1 MNPRSLKKMLRD
13 GEELALLDVREAGQ
27 FGLEHMLHAV
37 PCPFSVLEARA
48 PLLAPRRTVRTVLV
62 DADDGVAE
70 RAAIRLADL
79 GYDNIS
85 ILEGGNHSWRA
96 AGYETFQGVNV
107 PSKAFGE
114 IVEHAARTPHVTAD
128 ELHAMKRR
136 GDDLVI
142 LDGRTPEEHTRMSIP
157 GGVSVPNAELMYRV
171 HDLAPD
177 PGTTIIVN
185 CAGRTRSIIGAQ
197 TLIDA
202 GVPNRVVA
210 LKAGTMGWK
219 LAGRELEHGSTLR
232 YPEIP
237 SRECTENAASYARD
251 MIRKFGIPMIDAA
264 TLDAWKADSGRTLFL
279 FDVRTR
285 EEFDAGHPAGAV
297 HAPGGQLVQATDHWC
312 GVWGARVVLLDD
324 APCARAVA
332 TAHWLRRMGWD
343 ACALDTE
350 GLETGDSVSVDTPAA
365 EEISCARLA
374 DEMRD
379 GRIFLIDAGQSADY
393 RAAHLPGAVWGIRPR
408 LDRLDIPDGKPIVV
422 YSGRRIRAALAARDL
437 SENRPVRVLAGGR
450 EAWIAEGRPTVAS
463 PGVPPDGDAI
473 DYLFLM
479 SARHQGD
486 DAAAR
491 AYLDWEENLPAQVAA
506 DGDARFRL

>member
-1 MNPRSLKKMLRD
+1 MKPCALKEMLRD
-13 GEELALLDVREAGQ
+13 GEELALLDVREVGQ
-27 FGLEHMLHAV
+27 FGLDHMLHAV
-37 PCPFSVLEARA
+37 PCPYSVLEARA
-48 PLLAPRRTVRTVLV
+48 PLLAPRRTVRMVLV
-62 DADDGVAE
+62 DAGDGVAE
-70 RAAIRLADL
+70 RAATRLADL
-79 GYDNIS
+79 GYDKVS
-85 ILEGGNHSWRA
+85 VLEGGNPAWSA

-128 ELHAMKRR
+128 ELHAMTRR

-142 LDGRTPEEHTRMSIP
+142 LDGRTPEEHARMSIP
-157 GGVSVPNAELMYRV
+157 GGVSVPNAELIYRV

-202 GVPNRVVA
+202 GVPNRVAA

-219 LAGRELEHGSTLR
+219 LAGRELDRGSTLR
-232 YPEIP
+232 FPEIP
-237 SRECTENAASYARD
+237 SRECTENATSYARN

-264 TLDAWKADSGRTLFL
+264 ALDAWKADSGRTLFL

-285 EEFDAGHPAGAV
+285 EEFETGHAAGAV

-312 GVWGARVVLLDD
+312 GVWGARIVLLDE
-324 APCARAVA
+324 APCARAVT

-343 ACALDTE
+343 AYALDID
-350 GLETGDSVSVDTPAA
+350 GIETGDSAGVDLPAA
-365 EEISCARLA
+365 EEISCTRLA
-374 DEMRD
+374 EEIRD
-379 GRIFLIDAGQSADY
+379 GCIFLVDAGQSADY
-393 RAAHLPGAVWGIRPR
+393 RVAHLPGAVWGIRPR
-408 LDRLDIPDGKPIVV
+408 LDHLDIPDAKTVVV
-422 YSGRRIRAALAARDL
+422 YSRRRTRAALAARDL
-437 SENRPVRVLAGGR
+437 SEERPVRVLTGGR
-450 EAWIAEGRPTVAS
+450 EEWIAEGRPTIAS
-463 PGVPPDGDAI
+463 PGAPPDSEAI
-473 DYLFLM
+473 DFLFLM
-479 SARHQGD
+479 WARHRGD

-491 AYLDWEENLPAQVAA
+491 AYLEWEENLPAQIAA

>member
-1 MNPRSLKKMLRD
+1 MNPRALKEMLRD
-13 GEELALLDVREAGQ
+13 GEELALFDVREAGQ
-27 FGLEHMLHAV
+27 FGLDHMLHAV

-48 PLLAPRRTVRTVLV
+48 PLLAPRRTVRMALV
-62 DADDGVAE
+62 DAGDGVAE
-70 RAAIRLADL
+70 RAAIRLAEL
-79 GYDNIS
+79 GYDNVS
-85 ILEGGNHSWRA
+85 VLEGGNRSWSA

-114 IVEHAARTPHVTAD
+114 IVEREAGTPHVTAD

-136 GDDLVI
+136 GDDLVV
-142 LDGRTPEEHTRMSIP
+142 LDGRTPEEHARMSIP
-157 GGVSVPNAELMYRV
+157 GGVSVPNAELICRV

-210 LKAGTMGWK
+210 LKDGTMGWK
-219 LAGRELEHGSTLR
+219 LAGRELERGSALR

-237 SRECTENAASYARD
+237 SRECAESAASRVRD
-251 MIRKFGIPMIDAA
+251 MIRKFGIPTIDAA
-264 TLDAWKADSGRTLFL
+264 TLDSWKADSGRTLFL

-285 EEFDAGHPAGAV
+285 EEFEAGHAAGAV
-297 HAPGGQLVQATDHWC
+297 HAPGGQLVQATDRWC
-312 GVWGARVVLLDD
+312 GVWGARVVLLDE
-324 APCARAVA
+324 APCARAIA

-343 ACALDTE
+343 AFALDIE
-350 GLETGDSVSVDTPAA
+350 GIETGDAASVDLPAA

-374 DEMRD
+374 DEMRGD
-379 GRIFLIDAGQSADY
+379 GVFLIDVGQSADY
-393 RAAHLPGAVWGIRPR
+393 RAAHLPEAVWSIRPR
-408 LDRLDIPDGKPIVV
+408 LDRLDIPDGKTVVV
-422 YSGRRIRAALAARDL
+422 YSNRRIRALLAARDL
-437 SENRPVRVLAGGR
+437 SETRPVRVLAGGR
-450 EAWIAEGRPTVAS
+450 EAWVAEGRPTTAS
-463 PGVPPDGDAI
+463 PGAPPDSEAI
-473 DYLFLM
+473 DHLFLM

-491 AYLDWEENLPAQVAA
+491 AYLEWEENLPAQIAA